1 MEVKIIQQQYNP
13 LLKRK
18 EIAFEIKHDQTRG
31 TPSRLE
37 VRQKLA
43 EMLKTNLELVY
54 VKRIETKTGTMTA
67 RGEANAYDTIE
78 QVKLVE
84 PQHIVERNAPKEK
97 QEAAE
102 KAEEPKKP
110 EKPEKA
116 EKPKKV
122 KISKKQKE
130 FYERIGKR

>member
-1 MEVKIIQQQYNP
+1 LEVKIIRQQYNP
-13 LLKRK
+13 LLKRR
-18 EIAFEIKHDQTRG
+18 ELAFEVKHEQTRG

-37 VRQKLA
+37 VRQKLS
-43 EMLKTNLELVY
+43 EQLKTSLELVY

-78 QVKLVE
+78 QVRLVE
-84 PQHIVERNAPKEK
+84 PQYVIERNTPKEK
-97 QEAAE
+97 KEAAE

-116 EKPKKV
+116 EKVEKV
-122 KISKKQKE
+122 EKPTKE
-130 FYERIGKR
+130 E

>member
-1 MEVKIIQQQYNP
+1 MEVKITQQQYNP

-18 EIAFEIKHDQTRG
+18 EIAFEVRHEQTRG

-43 EMLKTNLELVY
+43 EELKTNPELVY
-54 VKRIETKTGTMTA
+54 VKRIETRTGTMTA
-67 RGEANAYDTIE
+67 RGEANAYDAIE
-78 QVKLVE
+78 QARLVE
-84 PQHIVERNAPKEK
+84 PQYIIERSMPKEK
-97 QEAAE
+97 KEEAAE

-116 EKPKKV
+116 EKAEKPKK
-122 KISKKQKE
+122 E
-130 FYERIGKR
+130 E

>member
-18 EIAFEIKHDQTRG
+18 ELAFEIKHEQTRG

-43 EMLKTNLELVY
+43 EQLKTNLELVY
-54 VKRIETKTGTMTA
+54 VKRVKTKTGTMTA
-67 RGEANAYDTIE
+67 RGEANAYDTME
-78 QVKLVE
+78 QAKLVE
-84 PQHIVERNAPKEK
+84 PQYVIERNVPKEK
-97 QEAAE
+97 KEVAE

-110 EKPEKA
+110 EKA
-116 EKPKKV
+116 EKPKK
-122 KISKKQKE
+122 E
-130 FYERIGKR
+130 E

>member
-1 MEVKIIQQQYNP
+1 MEVKIVQQQYNP

-18 EIAFEIKHDQTRG
+18 ELAFEIKHDQTRG

-54 VKRIETKTGTMTA
+54 VKRIETKTGTMKA
-67 RGEANAYDTIE
+67 RGEANAYDTME

-84 PQHIVERNAPKEK
+84 PQYIIERNLPEEK
-97 QEAAE
+97 KEAAA

-116 EKPKKV
+116 EKPKK
-122 KISKKQKE
+122 E
-130 FYERIGKR
+130 E

>member
-1 MEVKIIQQQYNP
+1 LEVKIIRQQYNP

-18 EIAFEIKHDQTRG
+18 ELDFEVKHEQTRG

-43 EMLKTNLELVY
+43 EQLKTNVELVY

-84 PQHIVERNAPKEK
+84 PQYVVDRNVPKEK
-97 QEAAE
+97 KEAAE

-110 EKPEKA
+110 EKAEKA
-116 EKPKKV
+116 EKPKK
-122 KISKKQKE
+122 E
-130 FYERIGKR
+130 E

>member
-1 MEVKIIQQQYNP
+1 LEVKIVQQQYNP

-18 EIAFEIKHDQTRG
+18 ELAFEIKHEQTRG

-43 EMLKTNLELVY
+43 EQLKTNLELVF
-54 VKRIETKTGTMTA
+54 VKRFETKTGTMTA
-67 RGEANAYDTIE
+67 RGEANVYDTVE
-78 QVKLVE
+78 QAKLVE
-84 PQHIVERNAPKEK
+84 PRHLIERNMPKEK
-97 QEAAE
+97 KEAAE

-116 EKPKKV
+116 EKPKK
-122 KISKKQKE
+122 E
-130 FYERIGKR
+130 G

>member
-18 EIAFEIKHDQTRG
+18 ELAFLIKHEQTKG

-43 EMLKTNLELVY
+43 EQLKTNLELVY

-67 RGEANAYDTIE
+67 KGEANAYDTVD
-78 QVKLVE
+78 QAKLVE
-84 PQHIVERNAPKEK
+84 HQYIIERNVPKEK
-97 QEAAE
+97 KEIAE

-110 EKPEKA
+110 EKPEKPEKV
-116 EKPKKV
+116 EKPKK
-122 KISKKQKE
+122 E
-130 FYERIGKR
+130 E